1 MSVFF
6 YSRIS
11 SISQNSQRQVEN
23 FKKHPNFDVKNLFMD
38 KIQGNVPFMERPEA
52 IKLFNAVTSETNQLN
67 TVVVDSIERLG
78 RSLLDILNT
87 IQVFTMNKINLHSLK
102 EGFSTLLEDGREN
115 PMAKLVVACMG
126 SIGELERN
134 KIKER
139 CAEGVAIARGAGKY
153 TGRKFGSNQSNE
165 KTIQRHSDVALK
177 LKKNIPIRDISVI
190 TGKSTATIIKVKKI
204 LIQRNEL

>member
-1 MSVFF
+1 MSVYF

-11 SISQNSQRQVEN
+11 SISQNFQRQIEN
-23 FKKHPNFDVKNLFMD
+23 FKKHPNYEVKNLYMD
-38 KIQGNVPFMERPEA
+38 KIQGNVPFMDRPQA
-52 IKLFNAVTSETNQLN
+52 IKLFDAVTSDTKQLN

-87 IQVFTMNKINLHSLK
+87 IQIFSTNKINLHSLK

-139 CAEGVAIARGAGKY
+139 CTEGIAIAKGAGKY
-153 TGRKFGSNQSNE
+153 TGRKIGSIQGDD
-165 KTIQRHSDVALK
+165 KTLQRHADVVLK
-177 LKKNIPIRDISVI
+177 LKRGLTVRDISAV
-190 TGKSTATIIKVKKI
+190 TGKSSATITNVRKI
-204 LIQRNEL
+204 LVKRNEF